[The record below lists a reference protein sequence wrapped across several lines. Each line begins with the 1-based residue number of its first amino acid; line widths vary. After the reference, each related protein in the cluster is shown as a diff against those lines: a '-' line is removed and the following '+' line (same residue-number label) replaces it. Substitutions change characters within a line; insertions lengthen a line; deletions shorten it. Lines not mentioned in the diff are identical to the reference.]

1 MSRLVCAS
9 MQLLGLSIAC
19 AAFIFAQAAAAE
31 FPERPMRIV
40 TPFPAGSV
48 TDVIARPIAAKFSET
63 WGQPVV
69 VDNRGGAGGTIAAEI
84 VAKSLPDGHT
94 LLIGALGPNVIN
106 ASLLKN
112 MPYDSER
119 AFAPITLTATNNLLL
134 TVSLTLPVK
143 SVRELIDLARAK
155 PGQLRYGTP
164 GTGSTPHLSGELFK
178 AMAGIDMVHVPY
190 KGSPQYV
197 VDLLAGRIDVVL
209 GAAGPVLPH
218 VKSGRLRLLAV
229 SSGKRGPAM
238 PDVPTIAEEG
248 VPGFE
253 VIGWYGLF
261 AAAGTP
267 APVIRKLHA
276 EAARILAQPDL
287 KAIYVTGG
295 LDAVASSSPAEFAA
309 FIRSERDK
317 WAKVIKAANIRIE

>member
-1 MSRLVCAS
+1 
-9 MQLLGLSIAC
+9 
-19 AAFIFAQAAAAE
+19 
-31 FPERPMRIV
+31 MRIV

-48 TDVIARPIAAKFSET
+48 TDVIARPIAAKFSAT

-119 AFAPITLTATNNLLL
+119 AFAPITLTAINNLLL
-134 TVSLTLPVK
+134 TVPLALPVK

-164 GTGSTPHLSGELFK
+164 GTGSTPHLAGELFK

-209 GAAGPVLPH
+209 GAAGPVLAH
-218 VKSGRLRLLAV
+218 VKSGRLRLLAI
-229 SSGKRGPAM
+229 SANKRDPAM
-238 PDVPTIAEEG
+238 PDVPTIGEEG

-261 AAAGTP
+261 APANTP

-276 EAARILAQPDL
+276 EAVRILAQPDL
-287 KAIYVTGG
+287 KAIYVNGG
-295 LDAVASSSPAEFAA
+295 LEAVVSSSPAEFAA

>member
-1 MSRLVCAS
+1 
-9 MQLLGLSIAC
+9 
-19 AAFIFAQAAAAE
+19 
-31 FPERPMRIV
+31 MRIV

-134 TVSLTLPVK
+134 TVPLTLPVK